1 MACAWRALYGQANG
15 AELFLLCMGALS
27 LCCSFCWNGLVI
39 FFFLFFLSRNGSLH
53 FLATCIKS
61 LNVFLYVNHFTKLL
75 ISHCMQLGNYL
86 FVLLA
91 YYIPHA
97 FGAAEKFA
105 LNVFPYV
112 WTYLSMVYNCFEKE
126 CIKHIVALG
135 LLMSWEVG
143 IYKQLKWLSR
153 L

>member
-1 MACAWRALYGQANG
+1 MISEFLWLLSSVWDGWALYGQANG

-91 YYIPHA
+91 YYITHA
-97 FGAAEKFA
+97 FGATEKFA
-105 LNVFPYV
+105 LNVFPY
-112 WTYLSMVYNCFEKE
+112 
-126 CIKHIVALG
+126 I
-135 LLMSWEVG
+135 
-143 IYKQLKWLSR
+143 
-153 L
+153 